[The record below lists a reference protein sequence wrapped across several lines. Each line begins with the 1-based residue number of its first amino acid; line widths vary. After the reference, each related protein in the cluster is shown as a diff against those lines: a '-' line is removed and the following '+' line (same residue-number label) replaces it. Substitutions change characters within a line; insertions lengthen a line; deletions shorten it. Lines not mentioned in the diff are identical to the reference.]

1 MKQNNLSLNVLQ
13 AQVYDLSAAVQAHWT
28 KDEVLAEFGIKIIGR
43 LDNADLPPIST
54 NAPPPGGVEAY
65 GEAYAVGTEE
75 PYSIYIWTRPDAYH
89 PDAYWF
95 DIGPIAIEGP
105 QGISG
110 VSITNATLN
119 ADNQLVFTFSDGR
132 VITIPRSLKGD
143 PGGSPSITLT
153 TNNEGVIIKVLNPDG
168 TLKQS
173 ALVRNGAEGESIVG
187 PAGPPGYFNIL
198 GALQTQ
204 EELNAIPASSVAPG
218 SAYLVWHAIAEE
230 ENGGHYDL
238 WINIFSNGVQAWQGT
253 GRVAAGTYIFE
264 NEQPINTFN
273 ADTKVDKIST
283 SGANR
288 LYGIDSTGN
297 QKTYTIRVDPQTTS
311 IVYKNQVVQYDVTS
325 GNSVNNGLIRVAE
338 TPIEDY
344 HTASKAYV
352 DNRYRLYRH
361 DINFIV
367 DDSGDTYTCYFTLYN
382 TQATTMNNST
392 LHTDNYIAISGV
404 VDRAD
409 GRQYPIFYGTVN
421 PGISYVTLNYY
432 DPEEKQ
438 MVGVNLDAAAANFTT
453 YDTVSRIF

>member
-54 NAPPPGGVEAY
+54 NAPPPGGTEAY

-173 ALVRNGAEGESIVG
+173 ALVRNGEEGESIVG
-187 PAGPPGYFNIL
+187 PPGPPGYFNIL

-218 SAYLVWHAIAEE
+218 SAYLVWHAVAAE

-273 ADTKVDKIST
+273 ADTKLNKIT
-283 SGANR
+283 DTGAYK
-288 LYGIDSTGN
+288 LYGVNASGN
-297 QKTYTIRVDPQTTS
+297 EWNPTLRNIPQTTS
-311 IVYKNQVVQYDVTS
+311 TTYKYQPVMYDITD
-325 GNSVNNGLIRVAE
+325 GKSVNNGLIRIAE
-338 TPIEDY
+338 TPLEDY
-344 HTASKAYV
+344 HTASKGYV

-361 DINFIV
+361 DINFIANS
-367 DDSGDTYTCYFTLYN
+367 SGDSYTCYFTIYN
-382 TQATTMNNST
+382 TQQAAMNNSS
-392 LHTDNYIAISGV
+392 LHTDNIISINGV
-404 VDRAD
+404 VDKAD
-409 GRQYPIFYGTVN
+409 GNQYPIAYGSVN
-421 PGISYVTLNYY
+421 PGTSYVLLYYY
-432 DPEEKQ
+432 DHETKQ
-438 MVGVNLDAAAANFTT
+438 MVSANLDAAEFTT
-453 YDTVSRIF
+453 YDHVTRIF